1 MVLPKMRSNLF
12 WKSCYEYIILDIP
25 INDLKLLKLIK
36 KNFNESNYFELITI
50 YSILISIGKFSIAN
64 KIRNYFLFI
73 LKKKKFVF
81 ITRYIKHI
89 LSADQILQSK
99 NNNISYLNK
108 MKIIKDLAEY
118 KNHFF
123 NEKYHD
129 YIKNKKIS
137 VVGVSEGLK
146 KNANKIDKADI
157 VVKFN
162 YFSNKYYSNKNTQSK
177 RCDVS
182 YYSDYFLNNKKNL
195 LLKSKNNL
203 KYLVFKLNKKNNYNS
218 LPKNKIIKVNIF
230 DSLILGTP
238 SILINSV
245 IDLISYSPREIKIFN
260 STLSYPINNKI
271 RNTNTK
277 KYRKLVLEKKFSIFS
292 NAKSFG
298 IHDIISE
305 YIILKNLFNL
315 KIIKVD
321 NQLKKILNMGLVSY
335 LEGMEK
341 KYKNS
346 ILLLLNK
353 NYKNL

>member
-1 MVLPKMRSNLF
+1 
-12 WKSCYEYIILDIP
+12 
-25 INDLKLLKLIK
+25 
-36 KNFNESNYFELITI
+36 
-50 YSILISIGKFSIAN
+50 
-64 KIRNYFLFI
+64 
-73 LKKKKFVF
+73 
-81 ITRYIKHI
+81 
-89 LSADQILQSK
+89 
-99 NNNISYLNK
+99 

-260 STLSYPINNKI
+260 STLSYPINN
-271 RNTNTK
+271 
-277 KYRKLVLEKKFSIFS
+277 
-292 NAKSFG
+292 
-298 IHDIISE
+298 
-305 YIILKNLFNL
+305 
-315 KIIKVD
+315 
-321 NQLKKILNMGLVSY
+321 
-335 LEGMEK
+335 
-341 KYKNS
+341 
-346 ILLLLNK
+346 
-353 NYKNL
+353 